1 MPKHL
6 KWPNPFGYRGEA
18 VCKFSATLTVG
29 NQIFSEVRF
38 WSILLIF
45 AHFASFFE
53 SFRTKTEREA
63 YEIVSNC
70 LRLRLGN
77 PWGLRDRSTCAET
90 GQTDRSPL
98 K

>member
-6 KWPNPFGYRGEA
+6 KLPNPYGYRGEA
-18 VCKFSATLTVG
+18 VCKFSATLTAG
-29 NQIFSEVRF
+29 NQIFFRG
-38 WSILLIF
+38 SILLIF

-77 PWGLRDRSTCAET
+77 PWGLRDRSTCAEP